1 LKDLVS
7 LTAVFFAGNKS
18 TVLEIIAGIL
28 LVLGKKKYN
37 PPRTSHDIDPERIE
51 GDDLAL
57 NGPEWQKV
65 KRYAT
70 LAMGMYY
77 WPTYL
82 FLSPRGPLVCIR
94 KPDKNGG

>member
-1 LKDLVS
+1 LRDFVAVA
-7 LTAVFFAGNKS
+7 AVFFAGNKN

-28 LVLGKKKYN
+28 VVARMPQFHPLQTATG
-37 PPRTSHDIDPERIE
+37 PRPDWVQYD
-51 GDDLAL
+51 AL
-57 NGPEWQKV
+57 DGPEWQKV

-82 FLSPRGPLVCIR
+82 FLSPRQPLVCTMHQ
-94 KPDKNGG
+94 KT